1 MSPPLPSNRSF
12 GWTFTG
18 FFALVAFFQPW
29 LLALAAL
36 TAIVTLARTHW
47 LAPFNRA
54 WMKLAEVLHRVVSP
68 VVLGLIFF
76 GLFTPVALVMRA
88 CGRDAVQSVLD
99 LLSGKAPAHIV
110 NPDVVVTTAWRSKLV
125 SFLSPM
131 DQKLKEVR

>member
-1 MSPPLPSNRSF
+1 MSAPLPSNRAF

-18 FFALVAFFQPW
+18 VFALVAFFQPW

-68 VVLGLIFF
+68 LVLGLIFF
-76 GLFTPVALVMRA
+76 GVFTPAALVMRA
-88 CGRDAVQSVLD
+88 CGRDALNRRYDATLPSYWIRRD
-99 LLSGKAPAHIV
+99 PPGPR
-110 NPDVVVTTAWRSKLV
+110 DD
-125 SFLSPM
+125 SFRDM
-131 DQKLKEVR
+131 F